1 MDFTQYQEVM
11 TKVKADAASL
21 ADKLTDSEFKKFYE
35 ADKEKKN
42 DQLLSF
48 KDWKPIAIA
57 VYPEA
62 TEEDLK
68 NYFESASTD
77 ELMNFTQYQE
87 VMTKVK
93 ADAAELTERLKDPQF
108 KKFYD
113 ADLEKKNDQ
122 ALSFTDWKPLAIKEY
137 SEATDEIL

>member
-68 NYFESASTD
+68 NYFESG
-77 ELMNFTQYQE
+77 
-87 VMTKVK
+87 
-93 ADAAELTERLKDPQF
+93 
-108 KKFYD
+108 
-113 ADLEKKNDQ
+113 
-122 ALSFTDWKPLAIKEY
+122 
-137 SEATDEIL
+137 